1 MDGLLIETR
10 SAGAVARVQ
19 VRGELDLSS
28 ATELRRR
35 LADALVARPGELVVD
50 IHDVRFLD
58 CTAVGV
64 LLEIRS
70 EAASQG
76 CAMRL
81 SGAAGVVLEVLE
93 VAGVAK
99 RLGVYAE
106 EPAEEPA
113 EERSSREF
121 VTSMLDT
128 MSQLTRGGPEHAQI
142 RTEIVTACTPYATAL
157 ARRFAYRG
165 EPFDDLRQVAMIGL
179 LKAVDGYDPHRGRE
193 FIAYATPTIL
203 GELRRHFRDQAW
215 AMTVPR
221 RFKEMRLQVN
231 AARERLAQGL
241 GRSPSV
247 AELSAHLQ
255 VEPAEVLE
263 AIEAAQAY
271 QSMSL
276 FTPLGDDERTSLVDL
291 VGSGDPDLDAV
302 EDRNTVSVML
312 SHLPEREQRILLM
325 RFYGNMTQSQI
336 AGEIGVSQMHVSR
349 LLKGALEQLR
359 EELVR
364 DG

>member
-1 MDGLLIETR
+1 MESLLIDTR
-10 SAGAVARVQ
+10 RSGSVARIK

-28 ATELRRR
+28 STELRQQ
-35 LADALVARPGELVVD
+35 LVDALAAQPGELVVD
-50 IHDVRFLD
+50 IQDVQFLD
-58 CTAVGV
+58 CTAVGT
-64 LLEIRS
+64 LLEVRS
-70 EAASQG
+70 EAAQQG

-81 SGAAGVVLEVLE
+81 SGASGVVLEVLE

-99 RLGVYAE
+99 RLGVYTEQA
-106 EPAEEPA
+106 P
-113 EERSSREF
+113 EERTSREF

-128 MSQLTRGGPEHAQI
+128 MSQLSAGTTEHSQI
-142 RTEIVTACTPYATAL
+142 RTQIIAACTPYATAL

-215 AMTVPR
+215 SMTVPR

-231 AARERLAQGL
+231 AAREQLSQRL

-247 AELSAHLQ
+247 AELSEHLR
-255 VEPAEVLE
+255 VKPAEVLE

-276 FTPLGDDERTSLVDL
+276 FTPMGDDERASLADMI
-291 VGSGDPDLDAV
+291 GAGDPDMDAV
-302 EDRNTVSVML
+302 EDRNAVSVMI
-312 SHLPEREQRILLM
+312 SHLPEREQRILVM

-336 AGEIGVSQMHVSR
+336 ADEIGVSQMHVSR

-359 EELVR
+359 EELV
-364 DG
+364 GQE